1 MLGNLGE
8 NLQRAMKRI
17 SGATIVDKKVLDGT
31 IRDIQRALISSD
43 VSIELV
49 KQLSDRIRER
59 TLKEKI
65 PTNFGKREFILKIVY
80 EELTNLL
87 GTGKKPPLEKK
98 KILLV
103 GLYGSGKTTT
113 AAKIAKYYQKH
124 GLKPGLISTDTWR
137 PAAYEQ
143 LRQLGSQIGLD
154 VKGNPKEKDPVKIL
168 KAGLKDLS
176 ASDIIIVDSAGRDT
190 VDGELLAEIEK
201 INTTLK
207 PDEKWLVLSGDIGQK
222 AGEIAEIFNEKVGL
236 TGVILT
242 KLEGTAKGGGA
253 LSAVAYAQVPV
264 VFIGTGEKIDA
275 LEEFDAE
282 RFLNNVLGMG
292 DLKALMEKAQ
302 EISVDFNPE
311 DLLSG
316 KYTLSTFYK
325 QLKAQKKMGSLT
337 EVAKMMGLGNKL
349 PADVLNS
356 SEERMTKYGFVMDS
370 MTPEELEDPSL
381 LNKSRID
388 RIAAGSGTSPGEIR
402 QLINDF
408 NKSKKVISMFK
419 KGKVPRALKKMMGKL
434 PKDMESNM
442 KSNTESNMES

>member
-1 MLGNLGE
+1 MLGTLGE
-8 NLQRAMKRI
+8 SLQRAIKRI
-17 SGATIVDKKVLDGT
+17 SGAPVVDKKVLDDT
-31 IRDIQRALISSD
+31 IKDIQRALISSD

-49 KQLSDRIRER
+49 KQLTDRIRER

-87 GTGKKPPLEKK
+87 GHGKPVKLEKS
-98 KILLV
+98 KILLL

-143 LRQLGSQIGLD
+143 LRQLGTQIGL
-154 VKGNPKEKDPVKIL
+154 KTQGNPKEKDPIKIL
-168 KAGLKDLS
+168 KAGLKTLS
-176 ASDIIIVDSAGRDT
+176 SKDIVIVDSAGRDT
-190 VDGELLAEIEK
+190 VDDELLLEIEK
-201 INTTLK
+201 INKELK

-242 KLEGTAKGGGA
+242 KMEGTAKGGGA

-275 LEEFDAE
+275 MEEFDAP
-282 RFLNNVLGMG
+282 RFLNKVLGMG

-302 EISVDFNPE
+302 EVSVDFKPE
-311 DLLSG
+311 DLLKE

-337 EVAKMMGLGNKL
+337 EVAKMMGLGGKL
-349 PADVLNS
+349 PTDVLNA
-356 SEERMTKYGFVMDS
+356 SEERMGKYAYLMDS
-370 MTPEELEDPSL
+370 MTTEELEDPSL
-381 LNKSRID
+381 LNKERID
-388 RIAAGSGTSPGEIR
+388 RIAAGSGTGPGEIR

-408 NKSKKVISMFK
+408 NKSKKVINMFK
-419 KGKVPRALKKMMGKL
+419 KGKIPRALKKMMGKL
-434 PKDMESNM
+434 PKDMESG
-442 KSNTESNMES
+442 SNLSQ